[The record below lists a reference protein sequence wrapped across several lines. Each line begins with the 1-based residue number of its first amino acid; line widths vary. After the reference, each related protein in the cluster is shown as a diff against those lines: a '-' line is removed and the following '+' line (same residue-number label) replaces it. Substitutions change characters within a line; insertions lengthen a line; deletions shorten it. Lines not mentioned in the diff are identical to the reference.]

1 MAQFSQ
7 NKLVLAKWETTP
19 GVDAN
24 PNPLEDAIQVT
35 EATPTTNINTL
46 TRNVFTGDFSPTA
59 DMMGSKTQQ
68 IVISVEVKGNKL
80 QQSGLLEDMP
90 VLARLFGMCGR
101 QTYATTGA
109 ACIHAVV
116 PDQASSPAAKK
127 KVLWAKAVAGVA
139 PTVPHPVVYEVQIV
153 TGGASGVAEYRV
165 RENLEADSAWSTA
178 ATFESGEEIE
188 LGASGATIT
197 PTFTGSVATG
207 DTFRVVVTPAAIV
220 SKPISQES
228 GHKTGT
234 IYLFIDGALHKMT
247 SSVGTF
253 SISAE
258 AGGIATVQF
267 TFQGNYIE
275 PIDEAMPDSNVFD
288 DENPPQVELSN
299 LWFGKQ
305 KPVGTASWSFDTAN
319 AVTRRPDLNEKE
331 GTRGFKITGR
341 TPVGGFTPDSDVP
354 SVDPVWNLL
363 ATGAP
368 QFFSTRIGQESG
380 NVMFFYGPRAQ
391 VTNVS
396 YTDRD
401 GTMGYDKTLKFTR
414 FQGDDESIFVFC

>member
-7 NKLVLAKWETTP
+7 NKLALVKWETIS

-24 PNPLEDAIQVT
+24 PNPLDDAIQVT
-35 EATPTTNINTL
+35 EAMPTVNTNAIQRTVL
-46 TRNVFTGDFSPTA
+46 TGDFSPTA

-68 IVISVEVKGNKL
+68 IVLSVEVKGNRL

-101 QTYATTGA
+101 QTYATTGT

-116 PDQASSPAAKK
+116 ADHASSPAAKK
-127 KVLWAKAVAGVA
+127 KVTWAKGVVGVA
-139 PTVPHPVVYEVQIV
+139 PTVPHPVVYEVEVV
-153 TGGASGVAEYRV
+153 TGGVSGVAEYRV
-165 RENLEADSAWSTA
+165 RENLEADSAWSGVETL
-178 ATFESGEEIE
+178 ESDMAID
-188 LGASGATIT
+188 LGASGASII
-197 PTFTGSVATG
+197 PTFTGAVAAG
-207 DTFRVVVTPAAIV
+207 DVFRVVVTPAAIV
-220 SKPISQES
+220 SKPISRDTE
-228 GHKTGT
+228 HKTGT
-234 IYLFIDGALHKMT
+234 IYLYMDGTLHKMT
-247 SSVGTF
+247 ASIGTF

-258 AGGIATVQF
+258 AGGVATVQF
-267 TFQGNYIE
+267 TFSGNYIE
-275 PIDEAMPDSNVFD
+275 PIDAAMPDSSVLD

-319 AVTRRPDLNEKE
+319 AVTRRPDVNERE
-331 GTRGFKITGR
+331 GTRSFKITGR
-341 TPVGGFTPDSDVP
+341 APVGGFTPDSDIP
-354 SVDPVWNLL
+354 SRDPVWDLL

-401 GTMGYDKTLKFTR
+401 GTMGYDKSLKFTR
-414 FQGDDESIFVFC
+414 HLGDDESIFVFC